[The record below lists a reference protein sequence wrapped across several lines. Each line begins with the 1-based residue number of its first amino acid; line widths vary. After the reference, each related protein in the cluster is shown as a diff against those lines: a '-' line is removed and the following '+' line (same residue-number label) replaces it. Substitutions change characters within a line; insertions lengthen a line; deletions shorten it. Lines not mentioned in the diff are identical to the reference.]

1 MMLKHYVNPI
11 VFTPQKIMQAALQA
25 SGLTSLPVCGT
36 SGNCI
41 GSIATI
47 SFCAD
52 GISDASELVGLKYTL
67 IYSNAPNEVCSDP
80 DGKSLSDIVD
90 AQSNSPNNCPS
101 GISVTIQA
109 NVGDCSA
116 GHPSGCTVNFS
127 DPGNAGVTDAN
138 GQYIPCESFGAV

>member
-1 MMLKHYVNPI
+1 MMLKQYVQPE
-11 VFTPQKIMQAALQA
+11 VFISQKILQVVLQA

-36 SGNCI
+36 EGNCI

-67 IYSNAPNEVCSDP
+67 IYTNAPNEVCSDS
-80 DGKSLSDIVD
+80 DGRSLSDIVD
-90 AQSNSPNNCPS
+90 AHSNSPNICPS
-101 GISVTIQA
+101 GISVTIQ
-109 NVGDCSA
+109 VDIGDCSA
-116 GHPSGCTVNFS
+116 PNPSGCIVQFS
-127 DPGNAGVTDAN
+127 DPENAGVTAAS